1 MTKKIPNINARDFA
15 TILNINPYQ
24 TPFQLLESK
33 IENKYP
39 FFGNKFTEHG
49 NKYEKVAIKTYEIE
63 TGNEVDSKQKNT
75 KHKQY
80 DWITGRYDGVTCIKK
95 KKTKKRKRQ
104 EYENENEQPICIIEI
119 KCPLKKDRIEP
130 LTIDNI
136 PKYYWSQ
143 CQVYMNMLDCDTAHY
158 VEYYIEPNA
167 DEQSGKLYYI
177 EIKKDNQWWEESL
190 PKIEKF
196 REEIKKY
203 FEKGSLDEHPV
214 RIAEKEWEINCFFKF
229 SI

>member
-1 MTKKIPNINARDFA
+1 MPKKLPNINARDFA

-39 FFGNKFTEHG
+39 FIGNKFTDHG
-49 NKYEKVAIKTYEIE
+49 NRYEKTAIKAYESF
-63 TGNEVDSKQKNT
+63 TGNIVDSNQKNT

-80 DWITGRYDGVTCIKK
+80 EWITGRYDGVITIKK
-95 KKTKKRKRQ
+95 SKKRKRS
-104 EYENENEQPICIIEI
+104 EFEDEKTSCIVEI
-119 KCPLKKDRIEP
+119 KCPLKKNRTEP

-143 CQVYMNMLDCDTAHY
+143 CQVYMNMLDCDVAHY
-158 VEYYIEPNA
+158 VEYYIEPNQ
-167 DEQSGKLYYI
+167 DEQSGKLYYLQ
-177 EIKKDNQWWEESL
+177 IKRDNQWWDESL
-190 PKIEKF
+190 PKIQKF
-196 REEIKKY
+196 HEEVEKY

-214 RIAEKEWEINCFFKF
+214 RIAEKEWEKILN
-229 SI
+229 